1 MAFTFYKLRR
11 DLHEAWFEKHQE
23 YLLWWADLVFHAAWK
38 SEIVSCGNF
47 LVTIHRG
54 EQIASIN
61 DLVQR
66 WHRGK
71 DMIIKFLKV
80 LQEKGLIRKITR
92 NNITIISII
101 DYDLEDDTDNLLNEK
116 ADNLADSPKHIQN
129 TDKQRTSEKSRGS
142 QADNL
147 ADSLSD
153 EKTDNIADN
162 LADTPIIYKEERIK
176 KSSTT
181 RARVKD
187 DGSPAGQVD
196 DSSLPEISI
205 FIQYLLGDT
214 NTLLKIVRE
223 TGYSINDVELWIYE
237 LGRKWEFRKPHED
250 YGDFLRH
257 LINTLKIKSKKKER
271 PNEINVEN
279 FTAAQTLWTVVQ
291 ADLILN
297 DSAHVQIYESL
308 EFYDLKQNEKS
319 EKELILIAPT
329 EDIKDVVK
337 NKLVGR
343 IKESMRIFTTSH
355 LDVKCGTES
364 KEKK

>member
-1 MAFTFYKLRR
+1 MASFYKLRR

-101 DYDLEDDTDNLLNEK
+101 DYDLEDDTDNPLDGK
-116 ADNLADSPKHIQN
+116 ADNLADNLKHIQN
-129 TDKQRTSEKSRGS
+129 TDKQRLSKKSRGC
-142 QADNL
+142 QADNIADNPLDGKADNKADNL
-147 ADSLSD
+147 AD
-153 EKTDNIADN
+153 N
-162 LADTPIIYKEERIK
+162 PIIYKEERIK
-176 KSSTT
+176 KPSST
-181 RARVKD
+181 RAREGD

-205 FIQYLLGDT
+205 FIQHLISDT
-214 NTLLKIVRE
+214 DTLLKIVRE
-223 TGYSINDVELWIYE
+223 TGFTINDVILWIFQ
-237 LGRKWEFRKPHED
+237 LGRKWEFREPHKD

-257 LINTLKIKSKKKER
+257 IVDTLNIKTKNKES
-271 PNEINVEN
+271 PKQIYVDNS
-279 FTAAQTLWTVVQ
+279 TAALTLWNVVQ
-291 ADLILN
+291 ADVMLT
-297 DSAHVQIYESL
+297 DSVHAQIYDSL
-308 EFYDLKQNEKS
+308 EFYDFKENEKR
-319 EKELILIAPT
+319 EKELILLAPT
-329 EDIKDVVK
+329 EEIKDVVK
-337 NKLVGR
+337 NELVGK
-343 IKESMRIFTTSH
+343 IKESMRIFTSTQ
-355 LDVKCGTES
+355 LDIKCGTEK
-364 KEKK
+364 KEK

>member
-1 MAFTFYKLRR
+1 MASFYKLRR

-23 YLLWWADLVFHAAWK
+23 YLLWWADLMYHAAWK
-38 SEIVSCGNF
+38 SETVSCGNI

-101 DYDLEDDTDNLLNEK
+101 DYDLEDDTDNPLDGK
-116 ADNLADSPKHIQN
+116 ADNLADNLKHNQN
-129 TDKQRTSEKSRGS
+129 TDKQRLSKKSRDS

-147 ADSLSD
+147 ADNPLD
-153 EKTDNIADN
+153 GKTDNKADN
-162 LADTPIIYKEERIK
+162 LADNPIIYKEERIK
-176 KSSTT
+176 KPSST
-181 RARVKD
+181 RAREGD

-196 DSSLPEISI
+196 DNSLPEISF
-205 FIQYLLGDT
+205 FIKHLLSDT
-214 NTLLKIVRE
+214 DALWRIVRE
-223 TGYSINDVELWIYE
+223 TGFSINDVKLWIYE

-257 LINTLKIKSKKKER
+257 ILGTLKIKSKKKEK
-271 PNEINVEN
+271 PNQIYVEN

-297 DSAHVQIYESL
+297 DSTHVQIYESL

-337 NKLVGR
+337 NELVGK
-343 IKESMRIFTTSH
+343 IKESLRIFTTSH
-355 LDVKCGTES
+355 LNVKCGTES
-364 KEKK
+364 KEK